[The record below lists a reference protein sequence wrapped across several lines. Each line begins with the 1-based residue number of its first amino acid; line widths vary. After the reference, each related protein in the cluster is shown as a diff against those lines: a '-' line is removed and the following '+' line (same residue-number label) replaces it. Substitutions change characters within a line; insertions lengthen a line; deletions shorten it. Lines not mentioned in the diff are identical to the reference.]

1 MKKQNILLAILVS
14 WLCGLACC
22 QLLTTATQKKA
33 SPPFTQYK
41 QLTTQWQETEK
52 KFHQQAATLLQQQEA
67 LSKAG
72 GIINALLK
80 EINRD
85 KQNSRQNLQHTLL
98 RQQVAKEQKDTIK
111 WLGNC
116 DTLEQQLTNHLLID
130 YRQDS
135 LQQVL
140 LQNKDSMI
148 TAKSNHYQNLSQHLD
163 YSLWQQ
169 GQLETGI
176 KNYAQKLKRM
186 KRNSWLKNIGL
197 VLVSGFMLHR
207 FTQ

>member
-1 MKKQNILLAILVS
+1 M
-14 WLCGLACC
+14 
-22 QLLTTATQKKA
+22 
-33 SPPFTQYK
+33 
-41 QLTTQWQETEK
+41 
-52 KFHQQAATLLQQQEA
+52 
-67 LSKAG
+67 
-72 GIINALLK
+72 
-80 EINRD
+80 
-85 KQNSRQNLQHTLL
+85 
-98 RQQVAKEQKDTIK
+98 
-111 WLGNC
+111 
-116 DTLEQQLTNHLLID
+116 
-130 YRQDS
+130 
-135 LQQVL
+135 L